1 MIGVLSSSPISS
13 FAINTACLVSRVP
26 AGSAIA
32 FIGSFKLNVEH
43 LSCVSKYIP
52 LAPRTSIGYNQI
64 PYLHW
69 IPFSDL

>member
-13 FAINTACLVSRVP
+13 FARRW
-26 AGSAIA
+26 SAIA
-32 FIGSFKLNVEH
+32 FIGSFELNVEH